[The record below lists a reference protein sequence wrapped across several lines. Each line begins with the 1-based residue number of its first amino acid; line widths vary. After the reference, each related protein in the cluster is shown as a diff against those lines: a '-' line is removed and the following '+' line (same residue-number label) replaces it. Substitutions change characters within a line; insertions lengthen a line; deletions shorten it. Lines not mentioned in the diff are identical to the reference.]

1 MIILRSDSDSVECV
15 SRVLLEGSVVVLPT
29 DTVYGFSG
37 VVPESEDVIRKIK
50 GRDETKPFIQ
60 LIAEPEDI
68 YRYTDEVLPDQLLA
82 MWPGALTVI
91 VPLKKRLITGESEV
105 TTVAFRCPGDG
116 WLRQIIKAV
125 GKPIYSTSV
134 NRSGQPVLSSVLEI
148 DKEFGGEVKLIVD
161 GGSTENALPSTLV
174 KFEKGKCITLRQGDV
189 CIPSSLLL

>member
-161 GGSTENALPSTLV
+161 GGGTENALPSTLV